1 MQSGSLGVEL
11 TQGGVCLAVPSMTA
25 ADGSQLVAA
34 ACNATDPRIHWHT
47 W

>member
-1 MQSGSLGVEL
+1 MQSGSLGTEL

-25 ADGSQLVAA
+25 IDGSRLVAA
-34 ACNATDPRIHWHT
+34 RCTAADPRIHWHT